1 MQALH
6 LAIDTSTSMPS
17 AALFANDRVLADWLG
32 PDALRHHETLL
43 KGIDHCLRGYDL
55 KDLNF
60 ISVGV
65 GPGMFTGLRIGITT
79 AKFLADPLKIPC
91 VEVSSLLALGKQI
104 PESLQSKSV
113 WAVADAKAKRVY
125 ATRID
130 QNSPDFSPAD
140 EENMAM
146 PPEEFALKL
155 QDGDFLIGEGA
166 WLYRALWSKGVTIA
180 EEKENTL
187 KGSSIGYLGWKRYSL
202 GLTVSANAIQP
213 KYLKSG
219 NSVV

>member
-17 AALFANDRVLADWLG
+17 AALLANDKVLADWLG

-43 KGIDHCLRGYDL
+43 KGIDQCIKGYDL

-104 PESLQSKSV
+104 PESAKENSV

-130 QNSPDFSPAD
+130 QNSPDFSPAE
-140 EENMAM
+140 EENIAL
-146 PPEEFALKL
+146 PPEEFAQKL
-155 QDGDFLIGEGA
+155 QENDFLIGEGA
-166 WLYRALWSKGVTIA
+166 WLYRNLWPKGVIVA
-180 EEKENTL
+180 EEKENVL
-187 KGSSIGYLGWKRYSL
+187 KGSSIGSLGWKRFSL

-213 KYLKSG
+213 KYLKAG